1 MSEIIMYIFKMI
13 PYIIIVIPI
22 FIVIRFVVYKLKGIK
37 KINFKREILMLI
49 FFMFLIGLLSQALF
63 SEFDFILNNG
73 INLDINRINIVP
85 FRVFAQTYRMVFINK
100 DVSYFIIN
108 FLGNII
114 MFIPV
119 GLLVPIIWK
128 IKDRKVIL
136 TGFLISLFIEITQ
149 ILLPRGTDIDD
160 LILNTFGTILGL
172 ILYKIIKNVNM
183 KGNKSWKRK
192 NLKNY

>member
-1 MSEIIMYIFKMI
+1 MI

-183 KGNKSWKRK
+183 KGNKS
-192 NLKNY
+192 